1 MFKIAPVVL
10 VCLVPCFASAQ
21 TQDQPVTSVDQVT
34 VTGHAEDVPFQTLAR
49 TVVVMTREEIQRLP
63 AESLAD
69 VLAYAASVD
78 VQSRG
83 PFGVQS
89 DFALRG
95 ATFGQTLV
103 LLNGVRLN
111 DSQTGH
117 HNGDIPVPLDQIE
130 RIEIVMGPGSSLY
143 GADAFGGTINVITRR
158 TGNDRELTLTAGAFG
173 FVSGDASIA
182 GSANG
187 IREALAVSANRA
199 DGFETDRDFRTL
211 DVSSQTTFGNGVQL
225 WVSHLRKDFGAAG
238 FYGPA
243 LSTESTN
250 QTLVSLDGATR
261 QLGAWSGRWQTSY
274 RTHGDVFLYD
284 STQPGTPNQ
293 HRDHA
298 IDATGRLQRS
308 VGDRT
313 HVTIGTE
320 VGADWIHSNN
330 LGDHDL
336 LRGSVFGEVQQQIG
350 SRTFV
355 YPAVRVDGYSTFGS
369 AVSPALS
376 AVTWMGNRVKLRAS
390 AGRAFRVPTFT
401 ERFYVDPNNLGTPT
415 LVPEH
420 AWSSEAGV
428 DWVGMSG
435 WTVGGSLFDRQARDT
450 IDFVRA
456 SVLDKWQA
464 ANVRHVETRGLEL
477 SARRVFVRTNT
488 KDTKDGKAATESS
501 SISAQYTL
509 LDAST
514 DALTTFSE
522 YVLDYARQTLALS
535 ASAAL
540 PAKFSIGQRAEYKRR
555 RDGVDYW
562 LVDTRVSRSVGV
574 ATLFVEGSNLLDT
587 HYQEISGVDMPG
599 RWLRAGVHVGR
610 RQD

>member
-1 MFKIAPVVL
+1 MRLFVPIVL
-10 VCLVPCFASAQ
+10 FSLVPCLASAQ
-21 TQDQPVTSVDQVT
+21 TADQPVTAADSVT

-49 TVVVMTREEIQRLP
+49 TVIVMTREEIQRLP
-63 AESLAD
+63 AQSIAD
-69 VLAYAASVD
+69 VIAYAASVD

-103 LLNGVRLN
+103 LVNGVRLN

-117 HNGDIPVPLDQIE
+117 HNGDIPVPLNQIE

-143 GADAFGGTINVITRR
+143 GADAFGGTINVITRT
-158 TGNDRELTLTAGAFG
+158 TGTYREATLTAGAFG

-182 GSANG
+182 GSAG
-187 IREALAVSANRA
+187 GVREALAVSGDRAN
-199 DGFETDRDFRTL
+199 GFEADRDFRTL
-211 DVSSQTTFGNGVQL
+211 DISSQTTFGNGVQL

-243 LSTESTN
+243 LSTERTN
-250 QTLVSLDGATR
+250 QTLVSLDGAAPSI
-261 QLGAWSGRWQTSY
+261 GAWSGHWQASY

-293 HRDHA
+293 HRDHDV
-298 IDATGRLQRS
+298 DATGRLQRL
-308 VGDRT
+308 VTDRT
-313 HVTIGTE
+313 RVTVGTE
-320 VGADWIHSNN
+320 LGADWIHSNN

-336 LRGSVFGEVQQQIG
+336 VRGSVFGEVQQQIG

-376 AVTWMGNRVKLRAS
+376 GVTWLGTRVKLRAS

-420 AWSSEAGV
+420 AWSSEVGA
-428 DWVGMSG
+428 DWVGGRG
-435 WTVGGSLFDRQARDT
+435 WTAGGVLFDRQARDT

-456 SVLDKWQA
+456 SILDRWQA

-477 SARRVFVRTNT
+477 TAKRTF
-488 KDTKDGKAATESS
+488 AASS
-501 SISAQYTL
+501 SVSAQYTL

-514 DALTTFSE
+514 DALPTFSE
-522 YVLDYARQTLALS
+522 YILDYARQTLALAGN
-535 ASAAL
+535 ASL
-540 PAKFSIGQRAEYKRR
+540 PAKFSIGQRVEYKLR
-555 RDGVDYW
+555 RDGFDYW
-562 LVDTRVSRSVGV
+562 LVDTRIGRTIGA
-574 ATLFVEGSNLLDT
+574 ATLFVEGSNLLNT
-587 HYQEISGVDMPG
+587 RYQEISGVDMPG
-599 RWLRAGVHVGR
+599 RWIRAGVHIGGR
-610 RQD
+610 GKQQD

>member
-1 MFKIAPVVL
+1 MRQFVPIVL
-10 VCLVPCFASAQ
+10 LSLVPCLASAQ
-21 TQDQPVTSVDQVT
+21 TPDQPVTVADSVT

-63 AESLAD
+63 AESIAD
-69 VLAYAASVD
+69 VIAYAASVD

-103 LLNGVRLN
+103 LVNGVRLN

-117 HNGDIPVPLDQIE
+117 HNGDIPVPLNQIE

-143 GADAFGGTINVITRR
+143 GADAFGGTINVITRT
-158 TGNDRELTLTAGAFG
+158 TGSAREATITAGAFG

-182 GSANG
+182 GSAG
-187 IREALAVSANRA
+187 GVREALAVSADRA
-199 DGFETDRDFRTL
+199 NGFETDRDFRTL
-211 DVSSQTTFGNGVQL
+211 DISSQTTFRDGVQL

-243 LSTESTN
+243 LSTEGTN
-250 QTLVSLDGATR
+250 QTLVSLGGAAPTI
-261 QLGAWSGRWQTSY
+261 GGWTGHWQASY

-284 STQPGTPNQ
+284 STRPGTPNQ
-293 HRDHA
+293 HRDHDV
-298 IDATGRLQRS
+298 DASGRLQRLVAS
-308 VGDRT
+308 RTRVTVGS
-313 HVTIGTE
+313 E
-320 VGADWIHSNN
+320 LGADWIHSNN
-330 LGDHDL
+330 LGDRDL
-336 LRGSVFGEVQQQIG
+336 IRGSVFGEVQQQIG

-376 AVTWMGNRVKLRAS
+376 GVTWLGDRVKLRAS

-420 AWSSEAGV
+420 AWSSEVGA
-428 DWVGMSG
+428 DWVGGHG
-435 WTVGGSLFDRQARDT
+435 WTAGGALFERQARDT

-456 SVLDKWQA
+456 SILDRWQA

-477 SARRVFVRTNT
+477 TAKRTF
-488 KDTKDGKAATESS
+488 GASS
-501 SISAQYTL
+501 SVSAQYTL

-514 DALTTFSE
+514 DALPTFSE
-522 YVLDYARQTLALS
+522 YILDYARQTMAVAAS
-535 ASAAL
+535 ASL
-540 PAKFSIGQRAEYKRR
+540 PAKFSIGQRVEYKRR
-555 RDGVDYW
+555 RDGFDYW
-562 LVDTRVSRSVGV
+562 LVDTRIGRTIGA
-574 ATLFVEGSNLLDT
+574 ATVFVEGSNLLDT
-587 HYQEISGVDMPG
+587 RYQEISGVDMPG
-599 RWLRAGVHVGR
+599 RWIRAGVRLESR
-610 RQD
+610 RD

>member
-1 MFKIAPVVL
+1 MTRL
-10 VCLVPCFASAQ
+10 VPTALLCLVPCLASAQ
-21 TQDQPVTSVDQVT
+21 QTPAPPATAVDQVT

-49 TVVVMTREEIQRLP
+49 TVLVITREEIERLP
-63 AESLAD
+63 AESIAD
-69 VLAYAASVD
+69 VLAYAASVN

-103 LLNGVRLN
+103 LVNGVRLN

-117 HNGDIPVPLDQIE
+117 HNGDIPVPLDEIE

-158 TGNDRELTLTAGAFG
+158 TGNARALTLSAGAFG
-173 FVSGDASIA
+173 FVSGAASIA
-182 GSANG
+182 GTAGSV
-187 IREALAVSANRA
+187 REAVAVSADRA
-199 DGFETDRDFRTL
+199 NGFETDRDFRTL
-211 DVSSQTTFGNGVQL
+211 DLSSQTTFGNGVQL

-243 LSTESTN
+243 LSTERTN

-261 QLGAWSGRWQTSY
+261 PLGAWSGLWQTSY

-284 STQPGTPNQ
+284 STRPGTPNQ

-298 IDATGRLQRS
+298 IDATGRLQRQT
-308 VGDRT
+308 GART
-313 HVTIGTE
+313 HLTVGAE

-336 LRGSVFGEVQQQIG
+336 IRGSLFGEVQQQIG
-350 SRTFV
+350 ARTFV
-355 YPAVRVDGYSTFGS
+355 YPAVRVDTYSTFGT

-376 AVTWMGNRVKLRAS
+376 AATWLGRRVKLRAS
-390 AGRAFRVPTFT
+390 VGRAFRVPTFT
-401 ERFYVDPNNLGTPT
+401 DRFYTDPNSVGTST
-415 LVPEH
+415 LVPER
-420 AWSSEAGV
+420 AWSSEAGA
-428 DWVGMSG
+428 DWVDGA
-435 WTVGGSLFDRQARDT
+435 WTLGGALFDRRASDT
-450 IDFVRA
+450 IDFVRE
-456 SVLDKWQA
+456 SVLERWQA
-464 ANVRHVETRGLEL
+464 ANVRRVETRGLEL
-477 SARRVFVRTNT
+477 TARRAFAR
-488 KDTKDGKAATESS
+488 SS
-501 SISAQYTL
+501 SVSAQYTL

-514 DALTTFSE
+514 DALPLFSE
-522 YVLDYARQTLALS
+522 YILDYARHTLALS

-562 LVDTRVSRSVGV
+562 LVDTRVGRTVGM

-587 HYQEISGVDMPG
+587 RYQEVSGVDMPG
-599 RWLRAGVHVGR
+599 RWIRAGVRVGGR
-610 RQD
+610 GERQDGRQD

>member
-1 MFKIAPVVL
+1 MPRFVSIVL
-10 VCLVPCFASAQ
+10 ICLVPCLASAQ
-21 TQDQPVTSVDQVT
+21 TPDQPVTAADQVT
-34 VTGHAEDVPFQTLAR
+34 VTGHAEDVSFQSLAR

-63 AESLAD
+63 AESIAD
-69 VLAYAASVD
+69 LLAYAASVD

-117 HNGDIPVPLDQIE
+117 HNGDIPVPLNEIE

-158 TGNDRELTLTAGAFG
+158 TGTDRELTLTAGAFG
-173 FVSGDASIA
+173 LVSGDASLATTA
-182 GSANG
+182 GG
-187 IREALAVSANRA
+187 VREAVAVSANRA
-199 DGFETDRDFRTL
+199 NGFEPDRDFRTL
-211 DVSSQTTFGNGVQL
+211 DLSSQTTFGNGVQL

-238 FYGPA
+238 YYGPA

-261 QLGAWSGRWQTSY
+261 PLGAWSGHWQASY

-284 STQPGTPNQ
+284 STQPGTPNR

-298 IDATGRLQRS
+298 IDATGRLQRL
-308 VGDRT
+308 VTART
-313 HVTIGTE
+313 RVTIGTE

-350 SRTFV
+350 SRTFL
-355 YPAVRVDGYSTFGS
+355 YPGLRVDGYSTFGS

-376 AVTWMGNRVKLRAS
+376 AVTWVGNRVKLHAS

-420 AWSSEAGV
+420 AWSSEIGA
-428 DWVGMSG
+428 DWIGARQ
-435 WTVGGSLFDRQARDT
+435 WTVGGALFDRQASDT

-456 SVLDKWQA
+456 SVLDRWQA
-464 ANVRHVETRGLEL
+464 ANIRHVETRGLEL
-477 SARRVFVRTNT
+477 TTRRTFGASSSVSAR
-488 KDTKDGKAATESS
+488 
-501 SISAQYTL
+501 YTL

-514 DALTTFSE
+514 GALPLFSE
-522 YVLDYARQTLALS
+522 YVLDYARHTIALS
-535 ASAAL
+535 ASASL
-540 PAKFSIGQRAEYKRR
+540 PAKFSIGQKAEYKRR
-555 RDGVDYW
+555 RDGIDYW
-562 LVDTRVSRSVGV
+562 LVDTRVGRTIGP
-574 ATLFVEGSNLLDT
+574 ATVFVEGSNLLDT
-587 HYQEISGVDMPG
+587 HYQEVSGVDMPG
-599 RWLRAGVHVGR
+599 RWLRVGVRLGSR
-610 RQD
+610 GE

>member
-1 MFKIAPVVL
+1 MTA
-10 VCLVPCFASAQ
+10 A
-21 TQDQPVTSVDQVT
+21 DQVT
-34 VTGHAEDVPFQTLAR
+34 VTGHAEDVSFQSLAR

-63 AESLAD
+63 AESIAD
-69 VLAYAASVD
+69 LLAYAASVD

-117 HNGDIPVPLDQIE
+117 HNGDIPVPLNEIE

-158 TGNDRELTLTAGAFG
+158 SGTDRELTLTGGAFG
-173 FVSGDASIA
+173 LVSGDASLATTA
-182 GSANG
+182 GG
-187 IREALAVSANRA
+187 VREAVAVSANRA
-199 DGFETDRDFRTL
+199 NGFEPDRDFRTL
-211 DVSSQTTFGNGVQL
+211 DLSSQTTFGNGVQL

-238 FYGPA
+238 YYGPA
-243 LSTESTN
+243 LSTERTN

-261 QLGAWSGRWQTSY
+261 PLGAWSGHWQTSY

-298 IDATGRLQRS
+298 IDATGRLQRL
-308 VGDRT
+308 VTART
-313 HVTIGTE
+313 RVTIGAE

-350 SRTFV
+350 SRTFI
-355 YPAVRVDGYSTFGS
+355 YPGVRVDGYSTFGS

-376 AVTWMGNRVKLRAS
+376 AVTWVGNRVKLHAS

-420 AWSSEAGV
+420 AWSSEIGA
-428 DWVGMSG
+428 DWIAARQ
-435 WTVGGSLFDRQARDT
+435 WTVGGALFDRQASDT

-456 SVLDKWQA
+456 SVLDRWQA
-464 ANVRHVETRGLEL
+464 ANIRHVETRGLEL
-477 SARRVFVRTNT
+477 TTRRTFGTSSSVSAR
-488 KDTKDGKAATESS
+488 
-501 SISAQYTL
+501 YTL

-514 DALTTFSE
+514 GALPLFSE
-522 YVLDYARQTLALS
+522 YVLDYARHTIALS
-535 ASAAL
+535 ASASL
-540 PAKFSIGQRAEYKRR
+540 PAQFSIGQKAEYKRR
-555 RDGVDYW
+555 RDGIDYW
-562 LVDTRVSRSVGV
+562 LVDTRVGRTIGP
-574 ATLFVEGSNLLDT
+574 ATVFVEGSNLLDT
-587 HYQEISGVDMPG
+587 HYQEVSGVDMPG
-599 RWLRAGVHVGR
+599 RWIRLGVRLGSR
-610 RQD
+610 GE